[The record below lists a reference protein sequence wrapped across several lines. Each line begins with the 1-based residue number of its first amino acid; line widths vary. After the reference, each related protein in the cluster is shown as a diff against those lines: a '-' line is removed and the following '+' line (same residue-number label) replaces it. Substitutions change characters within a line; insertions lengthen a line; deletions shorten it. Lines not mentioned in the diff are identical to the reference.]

1 MSCATVRTARTAA
14 TQLTPRAIDMLVSP
28 PLDKHY
34 IISLV
39 QIAANMYVLA
49 YDVMYWYDI
58 VQRHDMYVSL

>member
-49 YDVMYWYDI
+49 YDVMY
-58 VQRHDMYVSL
+58 